1 MCVEKQVNFPKIT
14 FFGMQSNFIK
24 TGFPFEWKDV
34 YNPNN
39 NLLEILAKEHD
50 LPTDAVIDC
59 MQAEHL
65 PKFETFEN
73 YHFII
78 ARFYDVNCDVNSDTI
93 QKLTRKVAIFYNDD
107 FLLSVHRSET
117 EFINKVAEKYA
128 SDNTVKHPFDL
139 ACKLVKN
146 ALETFEPPIERMEKD
161 IDLYENKIFLKKK
174 IPDLLKHLYIIKRR
188 TSVFKKLNNISKMVI
203 ETMHVSHKRNPFYED
218 MRDFYL
224 RLETDTDDLQ
234 ENITQLLN
242 LYISLASQKTND
254 VMRILTVFSAFFLP
268 LTFIVGVY
276 GMNFQFM
283 PELASKWGYPGVLIF
298 MAAVT
303 FLIFQWFKR
312 KNWL

>member
-1 MCVEKQVNFPKIT
+1 
-14 FFGMQSNFIK
+14 
-24 TGFPFEWKDV
+24 
-34 YNPNN
+34 
-39 NLLEILAKEHD
+39 
-50 LPTDAVIDC
+50 
-59 MQAEHL
+59 
-65 PKFETFEN
+65 
-73 YHFII
+73 
-78 ARFYDVNCDVNSDTI
+78 
-93 QKLTRKVAIFYNDD
+93 
-107 FLLSVHRSET
+107 
-117 EFINKVAEKYA
+117 
-128 SDNTVKHPFDL
+128 
-139 ACKLVKN
+139 
-146 ALETFEPPIERMEKD
+146 
-161 IDLYENKIFLKKK
+161 
-174 IPDLLKHLYIIKRR
+174 
-188 TSVFKKLNNISKMVI
+188 MVI

-283 PELASKWGYPGVLIF
+283 PELTSKWGYPGVLIF

-312 KNWL
+312 KSWL

>member
-107 FLLSVHRSET
+107 FCYLFTEAKQNLLIRWQ
-117 EFINKVAEKYA
+117 
-128 SDNTVKHPFDL
+128 
-139 ACKLVKN
+139 KN
-146 ALETFEPPIERMEKD
+146 M
-161 IDLYENKIFLKKK
+161 
-174 IPDLLKHLYIIKRR
+174 LLTIRLNIHL
-188 TSVFKKLNNISKMVI
+188 TL
-203 ETMHVSHKRNPFYED
+203 
-218 MRDFYL
+218 
-224 RLETDTDDLQ
+224 
-234 ENITQLLN
+234 
-242 LYISLASQKTND
+242 LAS
-254 VMRILTVFSAFFLP
+254 
-268 LTFIVGVY
+268 
-276 GMNFQFM
+276 
-283 PELASKWGYPGVLIF
+283 W
-298 MAAVT
+298 
-303 FLIFQWFKR
+303 
-312 KNWL
+312 